1 MNLPL
6 YEAVEQ
12 LAPFGRGNPVPVFTS
27 KKMSV
32 VGGPWVLKDQHLKM
46 QVQCNGSRVD
56 AIWWKIVLSQITL
69 R

>member
-12 LAPFGRGNPVPVFTS
+12 LAPFGRGNPVPVFAS

-32 VGGPWVLKDQHLKM
+32 VGGPWVLKDQHLKL
-46 QVQCNGSRVD
+46 QVSSATVLGWTPSGGKLCSR
-56 AIWWKIVLSQITL
+56 